1 MARQALALTISRRIA
16 WCPVVPAEKMRSV
29 VNWVVLGLVIE
40 RSSHGY
46 ELGRRLE
53 RRYSGVLSL
62 GPTHVYAALKALEKA
77 EFIEELDDD
86 ETLSLAEVGGT
97 GARRRR
103 HQKVCFRATASGA
116 RAYQAW
122 VAGQLREDPRHV
134 ALLRGIIG
142 ASAIGGRLSA
152 KAMRAL
158 VDEYERA
165 CMEEARSLPVQPG
178 DSAGTAPAADAAEL
192 AERLVLE
199 ARRELLGAQVTWID
213 YARREI
219 DAFDGDASRST

>member
-1 MARQALALTISRRIA
+1 
-16 WCPVVPAEKMRSV
+16 MRSV

-53 RRYSGVLSL
+53 GRYSGVLSL

-86 ETLSLAEVGGT
+86 ETLSLAEVDGA
-97 GARRRR
+97 GARRKRR
-103 HQKVCFRATASGA
+103 HPRVCFRATASGA

-152 KAMRAL
+152 RAMRTL

-178 DSAGTAPAADAAEL
+178 EGGGTAPAADAAEL

-219 DAFDGDASRST
+219 DAFDNDASANEPARA